1 MSRWQIY
8 TDRKTLPMMC
18 GIYVMYRDGQVI
30 YVGVSKDVRKRFTK
44 HSITDWEYIK
54 VKPAT
59 SFGAAHDLEEKLIK
73 KLHPTLN
80 SQGSSRSML
89 SSRHRVTI
97 ADGTFFKFRA
107 FFVERNLKMKDMLNE
122 IIVQFL
128 KGVHDA
134 EREQKEGK
142 QFRA

>member
-8 TDRKTLPMMC
+8 TEKKKLPMMC
-18 GIYVMYRDGQVI
+18 GVYVIYKDDQI
-30 YVGVSKDVRKRFTK
+30 LYVGVSKDVRKRFTK
-44 HSITDWEYIK
+44 HAITDWEYIK

-73 KLHPTLN
+73 KLHPALN
-80 SQGSSRSML
+80 SQGSSRAML

-97 ADGTFFKFRA
+97 ADGTFFKFRG
-107 FFVERNLKMKDMLNE
+107 FCVERNLKMKNLLNE
-122 IIVQFL
+122 IIIGFL

-134 EREQKEGK
+134 EREQKK
-142 QFRA
+142 RK